1 MGQLFRLGQSV
12 WAGGLTV
19 NGTAADLAGS
29 SAATDDRL
37 HVDSNLSVADRLDV
51 FAIGDAAA
59 IPTKPGSLDTC
70 PQLAQVATQSG
81 RHAVSQIL
89 AQVAGHA
96 DDSVPPP
103 RQGNSGSCRSSSCD
117 RSIP

>member
-1 MGQLFRLGQSV
+1 VV

-29 SAATDDRL
+29 SAATDGRL
-37 HVDSNLSVADRLDV
+37 HVDSNLSVADRLDM

-70 PQLAQVATQSG
+70 PQLAQVATQSE
-81 RHAVSQIL
+81 RHAVSKIL

-96 DDSVPPP
+96 DDSAPPP
-103 RQGNSGSCRSSSCD
+103 RQGNYGSCRSSSCD